1 MNEEPI
7 VTPDPEPV
15 SVVDPPKPE
24 PSEEQGAGEGAPGDG
39 GEADGFGLADVGNDQ
54 QPEEGKPKEAK
65 PEEKKDPE
73 QYELEATEDFPMP
86 EENLKSFSAA
96 CRNAGLTKEQA
107 EAVLNWHKAQY
118 KEDET
123 WRVQQEENVKKTWA
137 RELGKDEEFGGKN
150 LKATQAEV
158 VRALAVVD
166 PEGKLR
172 DILRDT
178 PWQYH
183 PEIIK
188 AVARVGRLMGEHEFV
203 GQNGEGGD
211 ARKPLWKRM
220 YGNEGT
226 GLPKAQE

>member
-15 SVVDPPKPE
+15 SVVDPPQPE

-73 QYELEATEDFPMP
+73 PYELEATEDFPMP

-211 ARKPLWKRM
+211 SRKPLWERM
-220 YGNEGT
+220 YGAEGG
-226 GLPKAQE
+226 GLPKGRE